1 MFFVE
6 GVVLLLISD
15 FFSTAM
21 IDLFLALKIIL
32 TTLTTGFMAIN
43 VPNGCRHWRL
53 CQTLENPRRKV
64 IIKLAVVRRG
74 SSPIIG
80 IG

>member
-6 GVVLLLISD
+6 GVAVLLLISD

-32 TTLTTGFMAIN
+32 TTLTTGYSAIN
-43 VPNGCRHWRL
+43 VPNGCRPF
-53 CQTLENPRRKV
+53 TIVSN
-64 IIKLAVVRRG
+64 A
-74 SSPIIG
+74 
-80 IG
+80 